1 MLMTHHFCDQ
11 KNSKNPNCNTMKAAK
26 ILKAM
31 EEEDNNVDKEEQIDD
46 RFNLSRKIF
55 VGNIS
60 YRVTQKRLT
69 KFFSKFGTVD
79 YCYMVKDHI
88 HKRPK
93 GIAFVTFSSTKDLTV
108 ALNATE
114 EQLTLDGRL
123 MRVLCAEESSRV
135 KHKEGTVWDSPSL
148 ADNVEKLV
156 ISDDFAD
163 HNDKETS
170 ECLSECHINK
180 LCDDT
185 LILIMSMVP
194 WRQRMCLERVCKR
207 WLILAQRSW
216 HKQGSIHF
224 QSVFK
229 RFEGLT
235 DTKLCS
241 VLVRCG
247 VYLRTLDMSASPR
260 LLTDMSMDVIAEHCP
275 NLEVVDLS
283 GMSITDISLRT
294 LAQKCI
300 KLKSIC
306 LQRCFHVSD
315 KGLQWLFENCK
326 QIENVNLQGNNN
338 ISGNCFQKI
347 GDYCKVL
354 NLSDCSKLTDTG
366 VLKICRHCKQ
376 LRELSISNCQLLT
389 DKSLE
394 KISESLTNIATI
406 YIEKTFANVSRD
418 GLMKI
423 AKLSKLRDVHMS
435 QNLVVNDDLLSAIAI
450 GCPFLET
457 LDISCCHRDV
467 TGVGVKALGICS
479 SLTTLDI
486 SYLYKVDD
494 ESIQVLSR
502 NGRLRCLTARAC
514 SGLTDSAFEDLACLC
529 PNLESLDVSGCLD
542 ITNHTVTSFLQSPES
557 DQEKTLMLCIGGTSV
572 VEEDLDMHHPYI
584 TFCVHD
590 LSQNYLRADTGIILP
605 DPEPDT
611 DSEDDSN
618 SETKPVCVS
627 VVAAGAEMDNGWEES
642 EYNMYYND
650 DDLLYGDD
658 PLEMERFQ
666 FS

>member
-1 MLMTHHFCDQ
+1 
-11 KNSKNPNCNTMKAAK
+11 
-26 ILKAM
+26 M
-31 EEEDNNVDKEEQIDD
+31 EEEDNNIDKEEQIND

-148 ADNVEKLV
+148 TDNVEKLV
-156 ISDDFAD
+156 IGDDFAD

-170 ECLSECHINK
+170 VCLSECHINK

-185 LILIMSMVP
+185 LILIMSMLP
-194 WRQRMCLERVCKR
+194 WRQRMCLERVCKK

-224 QSVFK
+224 QSMFK
-229 RFEGLT
+229 RFDGLT

-260 LLTDMSMDVIAEHCP
+260 LLTDMSMDVIAEHCL

-300 KLKSIC
+300 KLKSVC

-338 ISGNCFQKI
+338 ISGNCFQRI
-347 GDYCKVL
+347 GDNCKVL
-354 NLSDCSKLTDTG
+354 KITDCSKLTDTG
-366 VLKICRHCKQ
+366 VMKICRHCKQ

-394 KISESLTNIATI
+394 KISESLTNITTI
-406 YIEKTFANVSRD
+406 YIEKTFVNVSRE

-423 AKLSKLRDVHMS
+423 SKLSKLRDVHMS

-457 LDISCCHRDV
+457 LDISSCHRDV
-467 TGVGVKALGICS
+467 TGVGVKALGFCS

-502 NGRLRCLTARAC
+502 NGRLRSLTARAC

-542 ITNHTVTSFLQSPES
+542 ITNHTVTSFLESPVS
-557 DQEKTLMLCIGGTSV
+557 DQDKKLMLCIGGTSV
-572 VEEDLDMHHPYI
+572 VEEDLDLNHPYI

-605 DPEPDT
+605 DPDPDT
-611 DSEDDSN
+611 DSEDDEN
-618 SETKPVCVS
+618 SENKPVSVS

-642 EYNMYYND
+642 EYDMYCND

-658 PLEMERFQ
+658 PLEMERFE

>member
-1 MLMTHHFCDQ
+1 
-11 KNSKNPNCNTMKAAK
+11 
-26 ILKAM
+26 M

>member
-1 MLMTHHFCDQ
+1 MQ
-11 KNSKNPNCNTMKAAK
+11 
-26 ILKAM
+26 
-31 EEEDNNVDKEEQIDD
+31 EEDNNVDKEEQIDD

-60 YRVTQKRLT
+60 YRVTQKKLT
-69 KFFSKFGTVD
+69 KFFSKFGSVD

-156 ISDDFAD
+156 ISDNFAD

-185 LILIMSMVP
+185 MILIMSMVP
-194 WRQRMCLERVCKR
+194 WRQRMCLERVGKR

-418 GLMKI
+418 GLIKI
-423 AKLSKLRDVHMS
+423 AKLSKLRDIHMS

-457 LDISCCHRDV
+457 LDISSCHRDV
-467 TGVGVKALGICS
+467 TGVGVKALDFCS
-479 SLTTLDI
+479 SLTSLDI

-529 PNLESLDVSGCLD
+529 HNLESLDVSGCLD
-542 ITNHTVTSFLQSPES
+542 ITNHTVTSFLKSPGS
-557 DQEKTLMLCIGGTSV
+557 DQEKTLLLCIG
-572 VEEDLDMHHPYI
+572 
-584 TFCVHD
+584 
-590 LSQNYLRADTGIILP
+590 
-605 DPEPDT
+605 EPDT

-627 VVAAGAEMDNGWEES
+627 VVAAGAEMDNDMDNGWEES

-650 DDLLYGDD
+650 NDLLYGDD
-658 PLEMERFQ
+658 PLEMERFE

>member
-1 MLMTHHFCDQ
+1 MQ
-11 KNSKNPNCNTMKAAK
+11 
-26 ILKAM
+26 
-31 EEEDNNVDKEEQIDD
+31 EEDNNVDKEDQADD

-69 KFFSKFGTVD
+69 KFFSKFGKVD

-88 HKRPK
+88 LKRPK
-93 GIAFVTFSSTKDLTV
+93 GIAFVTFSSTKDLTI
-108 ALNATE
+108 ALNASE

-135 KHKEGTVWDSPSL
+135 KHREGTVWDSPSL
-148 ADNVEKLV
+148 AENVEKLV
-156 ISDDFAD
+156 ISDSFAD
-163 HNDKETS
+163 HNDNKETS

-185 LILIMSMVP
+185 LILIMSMLP

-224 QSVFK
+224 QFVFK
-229 RFEGLT
+229 RFDGLT

-283 GMSITDISLRT
+283 GMTITDISLRS

-300 KLKSIC
+300 KLKSVC

-326 QIENVNLQGNNN
+326 QIENVNLQANNN

-347 GDYCKVL
+347 GDECKVL
-354 NLSDCSKLTDTG
+354 NLADCSKLTDTG
-366 VLKICRHCKQ
+366 VMKICRHCKQ
-376 LRELSISNCQLLT
+376 LRELSISYCQLLT
-389 DKSLE
+389 NKSLE

-406 YIEKTFANVSRD
+406 YIEKTFANISKD

-435 QNLVVNDDLLSAIAI
+435 QNLTVNDDLLSAIAI

-467 TGVGVKALGICS
+467 TGAGVKALGFCS
-479 SLTTLDI
+479 NLTSLDI
-486 SYLYKVDD
+486 SYLHKVDD

-502 NGRLRCLTARAC
+502 NGRLKSLTARAC

-542 ITNHTVTSFLQSPES
+542 ITNHTVTSFLQSPVS
-557 DQEKTLMLCIGGTSV
+557 DQERKLMLCIGGTSV
-572 VEEDLDMHHPYI
+572 VEEDLDLNHSYI

-611 DSEDDSN
+611 DSEDDDN
-618 SETKPVCVS
+618 SETKPVSVS
-627 VVAAGAEMDNGWEES
+627 VVAAGAEMDNDMDNGWEES
-642 EYNMYYND
+642 DYNMYYND
-650 DDLLYGDD
+650 DELLYGDD
-658 PLEMERFQ
+658 PLEMERFE

>member
-1 MLMTHHFCDQ
+1 MQ
-11 KNSKNPNCNTMKAAK
+11 
-26 ILKAM
+26 
-31 EEEDNNVDKEEQIDD
+31 EEDNNVDKEEQIDD

-224 QSVFK
+224 QSVFN

-294 LAQKCI
+294 LTQKCI

-338 ISGNCFQKI
+338 ISGN
-347 GDYCKVL
+347 
-354 NLSDCSKLTDTG
+354 
-366 VLKICRHCKQ
+366 
-376 LRELSISNCQLLT
+376 
-389 DKSLE
+389 
-394 KISESLTNIATI
+394 
-406 YIEKTFANVSRD
+406 
-418 GLMKI
+418 
-423 AKLSKLRDVHMS
+423 
-435 QNLVVNDDLLSAIAI
+435 
-450 GCPFLET
+450 
-457 LDISCCHRDV
+457 
-467 TGVGVKALGICS
+467 
-479 SLTTLDI
+479 
-486 SYLYKVDD
+486 
-494 ESIQVLSR
+494 
-502 NGRLRCLTARAC
+502 
-514 SGLTDSAFEDLACLC
+514 
-529 PNLESLDVSGCLD
+529 
-542 ITNHTVTSFLQSPES
+542 
-557 DQEKTLMLCIGGTSV
+557 
-572 VEEDLDMHHPYI
+572 
-584 TFCVHD
+584 
-590 LSQNYLRADTGIILP
+590 
-605 DPEPDT
+605 
-611 DSEDDSN
+611 
-618 SETKPVCVS
+618 
-627 VVAAGAEMDNGWEES
+627 
-642 EYNMYYND
+642 
-650 DDLLYGDD
+650 
-658 PLEMERFQ
+658 
-666 FS
+666 